1 MDPAGQ
7 PSTNQAQFQRDRPV
21 LAGARAFSGI
31 SGKASQFSTAV
42 RHYWGLTRWTVATMM
57 GIAPRL
63 TLGLIGVSVVSGLTP
78 VVMFVALRGVIDTRS
93 RLEGSGASGFKTL
106 APWLVMLFAAAAAEA
121 IVSLAR
127 KLIRS
132 LLLDQANR
140 ELTAAVLTQAARQP
154 VAFFERQKSQDTLER
169 LEGQVA
175 TRLVELIN
183 RISQVLTSGIQVLTL
198 MAILVRIEPLV
209 TVVAIPFFIPY
220 LWFQI
225 ALSRNVFLDQESRT
239 GTRRRVNYYLG
250 MLTRPAHAAEVRL
263 LGLAP
268 YFVTRFRDV
277 MSEFNHRDATRHWI
291 DFKGGV
297 FFACLSLVGF
307 FGVFAKVA
315 YSAMSGLASVG
326 DLAVFASAV
335 VRLRRSLEE
344 MSQSISIGLEQA
356 RHVETLRTFLEI
368 PAHEEST
375 MGDPLPE
382 PFEADICCEHVSFR
396 YPGASN
402 LALDDLSLK
411 ITAGETIA
419 IVGENGSGKTTLVK
433 LLAGFYA
440 PDEGRILISGRD
452 IQELSLPDLRRRISF
467 VFQEFGR
474 YAASVTDNIAY
485 GDWPRLREDQ
495 AATRNYGDRASLDR
509 SVKRMPD
516 GYDTLLGRQFG
527 AFEPSGGVWQK
538 IAIARALAREAPLL
552 ILDEPTASVD
562 PRAEYELFKQLA
574 ELAKGRTT
582 LLISHRFSTVSMA
595 QRILVMDRGRIVEQ
609 GTHSELV
616 ALNGQYARLYG
627 YYQRRMFND

>member
-1 MDPAGQ
+1 
-7 PSTNQAQFQRDRPV
+7 
-21 LAGARAFSGI
+21 
-31 SGKASQFSTAV
+31 
-42 RHYWGLTRWTVATMM
+42 
-57 GIAPRL
+57 
-63 TLGLIGVSVVSGLTP
+63 
-78 VVMFVALRGVIDTRS
+78 
-93 RLEGSGASGFKTL
+93 
-106 APWLVMLFAAAAAEA
+106 
-121 IVSLAR
+121 
-127 KLIRS
+127 
-132 LLLDQANR
+132 
-140 ELTAAVLTQAARQP
+140 
-154 VAFFERQKSQDTLER
+154 
-169 LEGQVA
+169 
-175 TRLVELIN
+175 
-183 RISQVLTSGIQVLTL
+183 
-198 MAILVRIEPLV
+198 
-209 TVVAIPFFIPY
+209 
-220 LWFQI
+220 
-225 ALSRNVFLDQESRT
+225 
-239 GTRRRVNYYLG
+239 
-250 MLTRPAHAAEVRL
+250 
-263 LGLAP
+263 
-268 YFVTRFRDV
+268 
-277 MSEFNHRDATRHWI
+277 
-291 DFKGGV
+291 
-297 FFACLSLVGF
+297 
-307 FGVFAKVA
+307 
-315 YSAMSGLASVG
+315 MSGLASVG

-474 YAASVTDNIAY
+474 YAASVTENIAY